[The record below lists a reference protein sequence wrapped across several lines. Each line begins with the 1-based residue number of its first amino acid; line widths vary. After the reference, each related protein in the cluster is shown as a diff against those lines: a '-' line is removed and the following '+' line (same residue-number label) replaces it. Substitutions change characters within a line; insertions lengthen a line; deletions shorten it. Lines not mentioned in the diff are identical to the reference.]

1 MGYTAATMGGAIAA
15 VVAAMP
21 MREGYDGFSS
31 PDTSDVSLGHRCLP
45 LTVNDPQGGVVAA
58 FAEMKEED
66 VNAFSNVPLVPVGPG
81 SYVKF
86 EHRGAGEQ
94 LSDALPFRVDDHP
107 DAQSWVAKSMLE
119 RFNVDMAKYA
129 ASVNASQKPSL
140 ICIDSEC
147 GKCVLIYLFPYF
159 HIFIFYISNGLN
171 GLLCWES
178 RAPHLRTPC

>member
-1 MGYTAATMGGAIAA
+1 MGGAIAA

-31 PDTSDVSLGHRCLP
+31 PDTSDVSLGRRCLP

-94 LSDALPFRVDDHP
+94 LSDALPFRGDDHP

-140 ICIDSEC
+140 ICIDSEWEML
-147 GKCVLIYLFPYF
+147 LIYLFTYF
-159 HIFIFYISNGLN
+159 HIFIFQMV
-171 GLLCWES
+171 
-178 RAPHLRTPC
+178 